1 MVASP
6 LAFASPHSGLLVMV
20 GALGSLVRVEC
31 VLLDPPVPTLG
42 LPSVLLNVKSLTHH
56 SLSFLKAQLSRG
68 DDFQAW

>member
-31 VLLDPPVPTLG
+31 VLLDSNHINHVFIELMDITQIHVFFELC
-42 LPSVLLNVKSLTHH
+42 
-56 SLSFLKAQLSRG
+56 SFLR
-68 DDFQAW
+68 F